1 MSTLTF
7 QADSNP
13 RYRVRST
20 IAALAI
26 AAAGY
31 VAGAL
36 VQPALA
42 PRGEAVA
49 IAQPTRAAQIEARDH
64 PAPHWS
70 IAPSADDSRA
80 FDAEWTLTPR
90 ECNLDT
96 GIATACMFPD

>member
-36 VQPALA
+36 VQPTLA
-42 PRGEAVA
+42 PRGEAGA
-49 IAQPTRAAQIEARDH
+49 IAQPARAAQIDARG
-64 PAPHWS
+64 PAPTLTFV
-70 IAPSADDSRA
+70 PRADDSRA
-80 FDAEWTLTPR
+80 LDPEWTLSPR
-90 ECNLDT
+90 ECNVEL
-96 GIATACMFPD
+96 GITTACMFLD